1 MSASPKIE
9 GQCVVFYFS
18 IIISRTCLQAMYVS
32 VLMGMRE
39 MTVREKS
46 MNVSPTH
53 ATMLVSVQ

>member
-1 MSASPKIE
+1 M
-9 GQCVVFYFS
+9 VFDFS

-46 MNVSPTH
+46 MSVSPTH
-53 ATMLVSVQ
+53 ATMPVSAQ